1 MMHLTADRKGKVEK
15 EHSLQDCLLE
25 ALYSHRA
32 GRMLVRPLTAPG
44 ISRVAARILDSR
56 LSAVVIPLF
65 ICHHSIAM
73 EDYELVE
80 YRSFNEFFKR
90 KLAEGARIVQQA
102 QNIFV
107 SPCDSRLSVYK
118 IDDACV
124 FSVKHTKYTVG
135 SLLKSKKL
143 AQRFAG
149 GFVWVFRLC
158 VDDYHRYIYVDDGSV
173 SKHYRIPGVFH
184 TVNPAANEVFPIY
197 KENTREY
204 CLLKSE
210 HFGTVLQMEV
220 GAMLVGRIENHPG
233 DRAVRRGEE
242 KGNFAFGGSTVIVM
256 TQKGQVLPDGDIL
269 RYSRSGVETKVKL
282 GERIGSKRETYARRS
297 LGS

>member
-1 MMHLTADRKGKVEK
+1 MHLTADRRGKIEK

-25 ALYSHRA
+25 ALYSCRA
-32 GRMLVRPLTAPG
+32 GRLLVRPLTAPLVSKIG
-44 ISRVAARILDSR
+44 ARILDSR
-56 LSAVVIPLF
+56 FSVVLLPLF
-65 ICHHSIAM
+65 IHHYSIAM
-73 EDYELVE
+73 EDYEQAP
-80 YRSFNEFFKR
+80 YRSFNDFFKR
-90 KLAEGARIVQQA
+90 KLAGRARTVQQERDV
-102 QNIFV
+102 FV

-124 FSVKHTKYTVG
+124 FSVKHTNYTVE
-135 SLLKSKKL
+135 SLLKNRKL
-143 AQRFAG
+143 AKRFAG

-158 VDDYHRYIYVDDGSV
+158 VDDYHRYIYVDDGMV

-184 TVNPAANEVFPIY
+184 TVNPAANEAFPIY
-197 KENTREY
+197 KENVREY

-220 GAMLVGRIENHPG
+220 GAMFVGRIENHPG
-233 DRAVRRGEE
+233 ERTVRRGEE

-269 RYSRSGVETKVKL
+269 RYSKGGVETRVKL
-282 GERIGSKRETYARRS
+282 GERVGTKRETYVRRS
-297 LGS
+297 AGI

>member
-1 MMHLTADRKGKVEK
+1 MMHLTADRRGKIEK
-15 EHSLQDCLLE
+15 EHSLQDCVLE
-25 ALYSHRA
+25 TLYSHRI
-32 GRMLVRPLTAPG
+32 GRMFVWLLTAPD
-44 ISRVAARILDSR
+44 ISKIGARILDSR
-56 LSAVVIPLF
+56 FSAVLIPLF
-65 ICHHSIAM
+65 IHHHSIAM
-73 EDYELVE
+73 EDYELVA
-80 YRSFNEFFKR
+80 YRSFNDFFKR
-90 KLAEGARIVQQA
+90 KLAEGARSVQQA
-102 QNIFV
+102 QNVFV

-118 IDDACV
+118 IDDTCV

-143 AQRFAG
+143 AERFAG

-158 VDDYHRYIYVDDGSV
+158 VNDYHRYIYVDDGTV
-173 SKHYRIPGVFH
+173 SKHYRIPGVLH
-184 TVNPAANEVFPIY
+184 TVNPAANEAFPIY
-197 KENTREY
+197 KENKREY

-220 GAMLVGRIENHPG
+220 GAMFVGQIENHPG
-233 DRAVRRGEE
+233 ERAVRRGEE

-282 GERIGSKRETYARRS
+282 GERVGSKRELYVNN
-297 LGS
+297 L